1 MTAAAHGASLNCCA
15 NCREGRKMGDH
26 RISLKVQF
34 EMHGHKAKIDQ
45 WVNHTPDYP
54 EKIAAWVE
62 EQIEIAMGKYLDK
75 EWEIQKRTDA
85 ETEHREREELNRLK
99 SKYET

>member
-1 MTAAAHGASLNCCA
+1 
-15 NCREGRKMGDH
+15 MGDH